1 MKRKKL
7 VLTSVFLLGICVT
20 IGTAFSA
27 FIIENEIKPF
37 SLNVDPSEIKVDE
50 RTQNFINYVGV
61 TKSLTRYGNEIVDDE
76 FSITLS
82 FNQVNYNS
90 ARVNSYGGLKA
101 VINFS
106 NVDLFNFLVNDVKNE
121 FVIIESIYRNNFS
134 SLVMEANKDYKTDD
148 IPTLQ
153 YVNENGNYFA
163 EFLIPFSRSYNA
175 DLYLQKL
182 AEDFG
187 IQSVSQ
193 GELVWTFDLVFN
205 LRIVDENLGYSTSFN
220 IQNLGEINILL
231 TYEEFE

>member
-1 MKRKKL
+1 MKKKKL
-7 VLTSVFLLGICVT
+7 VLTSVFILGICVT

-27 FIIENEIKPF
+27 FIIENEIKSF
-37 SLNVDPSEIKVDE
+37 SLIVNPSEIKVDE
-50 RTQNFINYVGV
+50 RTQDFINYVGV
-61 TKSLTRYGNEIVDDE
+61 SNSLTRYGDDIVDDE

-90 ARVNSYGGLKA
+90 SRVNSYGGLKI

-106 NVDLFNFLVNDVKNE
+106 NFELFNFLANDVKNE
-121 FVIIESIYRNNFS
+121 FVIIESIYRNNSS
-134 SLVMEANKDYKTDD
+134 SLVMEDNKDYKTDGM
-148 IPTLQ
+148 PTLR
-153 YVNENGNYFA
+153 YVNENGIYSA
-163 EFLIPFSRSYNA
+163 EFLVPFSKSYNA
-175 DLYLQKL
+175 DFYLQKL

-193 GELVWTFDLVFN
+193 GELVWTFDLVFH
-205 LRIVDENLGYSTSFN
+205 LKIIDENLGYSTSFN

>member
-1 MKRKKL
+1 MKKKKL
-7 VLTSVFLLGICVT
+7 VLTSVFILGICVT
-20 IGTAFSA
+20 ISTAFSA

-37 SLNVDPSEIKVDE
+37 SLNIDPSEIKVDE

-61 TKSLTRYGNEIVDDE
+61 SKSLTRYGYDIVDDE

-90 ARVNSYGGLKA
+90 ARVNSYGGLKT

-106 NVDLFNFLVNDVKNE
+106 NFELFNFLANDVKNE
-121 FVIIESIYRNNFS
+121 FVIIESIYRNNSS
-134 SLVMEANKDYKTDD
+134 SLIMEDNKDYKTDD

-153 YVNENGNYFA
+153 YLNENGKYFA
-163 EFLIPFSRSYNA
+163 EFLVPFSRSYNT
-175 DLYLQKL
+175 DFYLQKL

-187 IQSVSQ
+187 IQNVSQ
-193 GELVWTFDLVFN
+193 GELVWTFELVFH
-205 LRIVDENLGYSTSFN
+205 LKIIDENLGYSTSFN